1 MPQLGNTSHR
11 LWSKIKEF
19 ESLYC
24 AVERLGTPILAGNP
38 LRARL
43 FIYLT
48 KNSVYYTPV
57 TSEQMTSSGSHF
69 TWHLYPV
76 FYGKSVSGHASGSA
90 PHLLFIHN
98 FQRSDSGTTI
108 QQSHWKHIVTV
119 RTRAKNSL
127 HVNSLNLLHEQL
139 HVCCTSIRLPG
150 LKENG
155 AIYCN
160 PALCC
165 I

>member
-1 MPQLGNTSHR
+1 MIQNKRVGISVLCCWEIGHSYIGRQPP
-11 LWSKIKEF
+11 
-19 ESLYC
+19 C
-24 AVERLGTPILAGNP
+24 
-38 LRARL
+38 ARL

-48 KNSVYYTPV
+48 KNSVYYIPV
-57 TSEQMTSSGSHF
+57 TSEQMTSSGLHF

-76 FYGKSVSGHASGSA
+76 FYGKSVWSHASGSA

-98 FQRSDSGTTI
+98 SQRSDSDTTI
-108 QQSHWKHIVTV
+108 QQSHWKCIV
-119 RTRAKNSL
+119 RIRAKNSL
-127 HVNSLNLLHEQL
+127 RVNSLNLLHEQL

-155 AIYCN
+155 AIHCN